1 MKKQNNRYTAFIPK
15 TKKAAKKSFNVISN
29 KLSVFLVKSRKN
41 MARSMKWLD
50 TISAKKIRSFTKRK
64 LRK

>member
-1 MKKQNNRYTAFIPK
+1 MKKQNNTYTAFIPK
-15 TKKAAKKSFNVISN
+15 TKKAVKKSFNTLSS

-41 MARSMKWLD
+41 IMRSIKKLD
-50 TISAKKIRSFTKRK
+50 NMSAKRIRSFTKRK